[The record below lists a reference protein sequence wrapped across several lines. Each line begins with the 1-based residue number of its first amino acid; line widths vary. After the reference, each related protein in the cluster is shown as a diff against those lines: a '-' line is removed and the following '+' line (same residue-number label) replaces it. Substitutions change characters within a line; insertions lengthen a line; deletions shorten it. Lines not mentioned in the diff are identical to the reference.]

1 MEDRTLVFKF
11 QTMKNVLRVLVILN
25 LMFFSAFGQKSE
37 QIIKET
43 TTLKLAENLNPIKT
57 NLNMKNIGILL
68 FSNFETLDV
77 FGPVEIFGRLKDLYH
92 IEFYSLEGGVITSTQ
107 NVKILTEKLS
117 EKDQFDIFLI
127 PGGMGTRKEV
137 DHEQMIST
145 ISGIA
150 TSSNHVLTVCTG
162 SALLAKTGQINGLS
176 ATSNKRSFDWVVSQG
191 SKVNWIKKARWT
203 VDGKYYTSSGVS
215 AGMDMTLGY
224 ISDVRG
230 IDLARKIAYEI
241 EYTWQENKE
250 VDEFYLQDL
259 KQN

>member
-1 MEDRTLVFKF
+1 MKNIVFKLSIALLILIQIPAF
-11 QTMKNVLRVLVILN
+11 SQREEPVAVLSQKAILEN
-25 LMFFSAFGQKSE
+25 TSSE
-37 QIIKET
+37 NA
-43 TTLKLAENLNPIKT
+43 LKT
-57 NLNMKNIGILL
+57 NNYNLKMKNIGILL
-68 FSNFETLDV
+68 FNNFETLDV

-92 IEFYSLEGGVITSTQ
+92 IEFYSLEGGIVTSSQ
-107 NVKILTEKLS
+107 NVKILTQKLS

-137 DHEQMIST
+137 GHEQMIST
-145 ISGIA
+145 ISGISA
-150 TSSNHVLTVCTG
+150 SSAHVLTVCTG

-191 SKVNWIKKARWT
+191 AKVNWIKKARWT

-215 AGMDMTLGY
+215 AGMDMTLGF
-224 ISDVRG
+224 IRDIHG